1 MSSTHCK
8 AEMKFIDV
16 TAQADAAIDTIHATD
31 FSSLGWFY
39 MPAPNSYGDIAHIGQ
54 NHFVLDG
61 SKEILP
67 DEPEDIAFWSSAKS
81 NSNCEFTSNPIITI
95 SFRNMHSSS
104 GITLYFNTVYPEALR
119 VTWYGNGTKLVS
131 EEYHPDRL
139 MYICNQKAKDYNK
152 IEIEFIRTNLP
163 GEYIQLQY
171 ILYGRHILWGVDE
184 IKNAKITEELDLTG
198 ATIPINK
205 ASIDI
210 IDENEQFNI
219 SSNVGEWLFVQK
231 NQKMKFYEIKDED
244 EENAIS
250 CGTFYIS
257 DFSFKENVATFNFVD
272 GVGVLDL
279 YTFEKGTIYDRVPAS
294 TIIEEIFADTGI
306 DYEVSEEVGNILLSG
321 YLAIQSCRSALQLVA
336 FMCNAVVDDSR
347 SDVVKIYK
355 ASKEIKAEIPP
366 ERKFNGQ
373 TKITLD
379 EYVSGVSIEFSK
391 YSLASETQE
400 IYNDTLTEG
409 EHKITFNGPY
419 KADTITATAGTIV
432 EAKTNYVV
440 ISVPTDSAIIITGV
454 PYNEAKFSV
463 TKTVGSIQT
472 GEFENTKT
480 FSGCTLYNSEAAQEK
495 LSELLKYYKLRKKVD
510 CKYLLN
516 SEGVGN
522 WVNIKDIKNRNN
534 ASVIES
540 QSIDLTGGFIATAKC
555 RGYDLIS
562 TEYYTGTELY
572 ANGTME
578 GGLL

>member
-1 MSSTHCK
+1 MSTYCK

-16 TAQADAAIDTIHATD
+16 TAQSDAEINTMDATD
-31 FSSLGWFY
+31 FSRMSLFY
-39 MPAPNSYGDIAHIGQ
+39 YPDPVEYADYAHIGQ

-61 SKEILP
+61 SKEIMPNNLR
-67 DEPEDIAFWSSAKS
+67 DAAFWSRERS
-81 NSNCEFTSNPIITI
+81 NSNCEFTHNPTVDI
-95 SFRNMHSSS
+95 SFMNPHSSS
-104 GITLYFNTVYPEALR
+104 GITLYFNTVYPDTLK
-119 VTWYGNGTKLVS
+119 VTWYRGSTKLAA
-131 EEYHPDRL
+131 ETYHPDGL
-139 MYICNQKAKDYNK
+139 MFICAQKAQDYNR
-152 IEIEFIRTNLP
+152 IEIEFIKTNLP

-171 ILYGRHILWGVDE
+171 MLYGRHILWGINE

-210 IDENEQFNI
+210 IDGNEQFNM
-219 SSNVGEWLFVQK
+219 SSNVGEWQFVQK
-231 NQKMKFYEIKDED
+231 NQKVNIYEIINEDED
-244 EENAIS
+244 NPIV
-250 CGTFYIS
+250 CGSFYIS

-279 YTFEKGTIYDRVPAS
+279 YTFEMGTIYDKVPAS
-294 TIIEEIFADTGI
+294 TIIAAIFENTGVE
-306 DYEVSEEVGNILLSG
+306 YEVAPEVGSILLSG

-355 ASKEIKAEIPP
+355 PNKEIVAEIPP
-366 ERKFNGQ
+366 ARKFNGQ
-373 TKITLD
+373 TKIALD

-391 YSLASETQE
+391 YSLASDRQE
-400 IYNDTLTEG
+400 IYNDILTEG
-409 EHKITFNGPY
+409 QHKITFNGPY
-419 KADTITATAGTIV
+419 KASTITTSVGTIV
-432 EAKTNYVV
+432 EVNTNYVV
-440 ISVPTDSAIIITGV
+440 ISVPSDSAIIISGI

-463 TKTVGSIQT
+463 TKTVGTIQT

-495 LSELLKYYKLRKKVD
+495 LEELLKYYKLRKKVD

-522 WVNIKDIKNRNN
+522 WVNIKDTKARNN

-555 RGYDLIS
+555 RGYDFIS

-572 ANGTME
+572 TNGTLA